1 MQSTYTD
8 NLTQSERLE
17 LCSGNVIIPPDSIGQ
32 DERRVLSVP
41 PHGFKMPSMERVRL
55 HDARLSAYG
64 SNDNVLEDESDEES
78 DEESELREHAY
89 AKRTDSMREHSFRLP
104 SMRSRR
110 DVTDTLRSMGCSY
123 AD

>member
-32 DERRVLSVP
+32 DERQTISLP
-41 PHGFKMPSMERVRL
+41 PNGFRMPSMSRVRE

-64 SNDNVLEDESDEES
+64 SECNVQEDESDEES

-110 DVTDTLRSMGCSY
+110 DVTDTLRTMGMGY
-123 AD
+123 ND

>member
-1 MQSTYTD
+1 M
-8 NLTQSERLE
+8 
-17 LCSGNVIIPPDSIGQ
+17 CSGSIIIPPDSIGQ

-64 SNDNVLEDESDEES
+64 SESNVQDDESDEES

-110 DVTDTLRSMGCSY
+110 DVTDTLASMGMTY
-123 AD
+123 HD